1 MTPERWQK
9 IQQVLDRRQPD
20 LTVLMERVHK
30 WHNFS
35 AVLRTCDA
43 VGALEAHLVPAAH
56 GIPTEDKDPSRH
68 TAATSGSAAKWVGL
82 RTYPDT
88 PAAFADLRARGFA
101 IYAAHFSQKAVDYR
115 QVDYTRPT
123 CILLGTEKWGVTEE
137 AAQLAD
143 DHVVIPMM
151 GMVQSLNVSVAAAVI
166 LFEVQRQRLRAG
178 MYDKPRLEPALR
190 RRLLFEWA
198 YPDWAE
204 RCRKE
209 GRDYP
214 ALSPQG
220 EILWGDS
227 KP

>member
-1 MTPERWQK
+1 
-9 IQQVLDRRQPD
+9 
-20 LTVLMERVHK
+20 
-30 WHNFS
+30 
-35 AVLRTCDA
+35 
-43 VGALEAHLVPAAH
+43 
-56 GIPTEDKDPSRH
+56 
-68 TAATSGSAAKWVGL
+68 
-82 RTYPDT
+82 
-88 PAAFADLRARGFA
+88 
-101 IYAAHFSQKAVDYR
+101 
-115 QVDYTRPT
+115 
-123 CILLGTEKWGVTEE
+123 VTEE

-143 DHVVIPMM
+143 GHVVIPMM

-166 LFEVQRQRLRAG
+166 LFEAQHQRLRTG